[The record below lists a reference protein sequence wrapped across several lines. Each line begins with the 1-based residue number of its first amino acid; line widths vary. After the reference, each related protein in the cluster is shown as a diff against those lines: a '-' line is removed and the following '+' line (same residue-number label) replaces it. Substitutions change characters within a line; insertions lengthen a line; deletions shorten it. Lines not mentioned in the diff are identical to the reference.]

1 MNKNVLKSLIAAV
14 IAAAIIATV
23 IIVITINQNKDS
35 GKSGT
40 QETTA
45 AATVS
50 TEPVTQDAQSTT
62 KDLPDA
68 PPATETPIAT
78 EEPETMPTIDIALPT
93 EGGEVTYFSGV
104 YVPDSSAE
112 DISKGTKVSMRSLFG
127 QSYSSGALTFNA
139 DGTFTDTL
147 SSTGTAAGAY
157 HVENGEITAVYLP
170 DRQMDITVIDWDGQN
185 NKPFSFYV
193 IYSMGTNA
201 NYKVYFTEKK

>member
-1 MNKNVLKSLIAAV
+1 MNKNILKSIIAAV

-23 IIVITINQNKDS
+23 IIVIAINQNKDS

-45 AATVS
+45 STTVS
-50 TEPVTQDAQSTT
+50 TEPVTQETQPAT
-62 KDLPDA
+62 KELPDA
-68 PPATETPIAT
+68 LPSTEAPVAT
-78 EEPETMPTIDIALPT
+78 EEPETLPTIDIALPT
-93 EGGEVTYFSGV
+93 NGGEVTYFSAV

-112 DISKGTKVSMRSLFG
+112 DISNGTKVSMRSLFG
-127 QSYSSGALTFNA
+127 QSYSSGVLTFNA

-157 HVENGEITAVYLP
+157 HVEDGQITAVYLP
-170 DRQMDITVIDWDGQN
+170 DRQMDITVIDWDAQN

-193 IYSMGTNA
+193 IYSMGENA

>member
-1 MNKNVLKSLIAAV
+1 MNKNILKSIIAAV

-35 GKSGT
+35 GKSGA

-45 AATVS
+45 STVS
-50 TEPVTQDAQSTT
+50 TEPVTQETQPTT

-68 PPATETPIAT
+68 PPSTEAPVAT

-157 HVENGEITAVYLP
+157 HVENGQITAVYLP

-193 IYSMGTNA
+193 IYSMGANA

>member
-1 MNKNVLKSLIAAV
+1 MMIE
-14 IAAAIIATV
+14 II
-23 IIVITINQNKDS
+23 
-35 GKSGT
+35 
-40 QETTA
+40 
-45 AATVS
+45 
-50 TEPVTQDAQSTT
+50 
-62 KDLPDA
+62 
-68 PPATETPIAT
+68 
-78 EEPETMPTIDIALPT
+78 
-93 EGGEVTYFSGV
+93 SGV

-147 SSTGTAAGAY
+147 SSTGAAAGAY